1 MMTIN
6 EKSNNVKFAIEYL
19 DRLVHCLLL
28 DNLSKTELAD
38 LYDDIKALEDKY
50 RNKYTKY
57 KK

>member
-1 MMTIN
+1 MTIN
-6 EKSNNVKFAIEYL
+6 EKSNNVKFAIKDL
-19 DRLVHCLLL
+19 DSLVYCLLL
-28 DNLSKTELAD
+28 DNLNKTELAN